1 MDMDNILNNNE
12 EYNPNKKCRILI
24 VFHDTNVDMLSNK
37 KKRDSVIIKFFIKG
51 WKLNIF
57 FVLIAQSYFAVPKN
71 ITLNSTHCFILN
83 DLNKQKL
90 QQMAFNHSS
99 DIGFKNF
106 MHLSKNVLQ
115 NHILF

>member
-1 MDMDNILNNNE
+1 MHNIDFFSWC
-12 EYNPNKKCRILI
+12 KCWYSLQY
-24 VFHDTNVDMLSNK
+24 
-37 KKRDSVIIKFFIKG
+37 KKRDSVIIKLFIKG

-71 ITLNSTHCFILN
+71 IIYNILLCLIRLNSTHCFVMN
-83 DLNKQKL
+83 DLNKQNF

-99 DIGFKNF
+99 DTGFKNF